1 MERYWIDT
9 KTEEKFGGNSSM
21 EQHMKVSDMPA
32 FCSEIN
38 EWLSGRYGTEQGGQI
53 WEATCRQYE
62 EYLKELPDYGGKKN
76 GHALAIYGGLLIFS
90 LYPQLPDQPP
100 IKELQDFV
108 SHMFMGAFV
117 KLGKI
122 FDLNRKLDMRLIN
135 TVFKKCGDR
144 DRKQYQQYPATF
156 CNVSEPYDRENRAA
170 RYHFT
175 QCPNAEFAK
184 KHHLMHVLPLLCN
197 SDYWGISQIHG
208 TLIRCGTCG
217 NSDRCDYCVVGSE
230 NPLARK
236 YEIVKDEGGF
246 LVSREKA

>member
-1 MERYWIDT
+1 MENIIEVEGHNMERYWIDT

-100 IKELQDFV
+100 IEELQDFV

-117 KLGKI
+117 KLGRI

-135 TVFKKCGDR
+135 TVFKKC
-144 DRKQYQQYPATF
+144 
-156 CNVSEPYDRENRAA
+156 
-170 RYHFT
+170 
-175 QCPNAEFAK
+175 
-184 KHHLMHVLPLLCN
+184 
-197 SDYWGISQIHG
+197 
-208 TLIRCGTCG
+208 
-217 NSDRCDYCVVGSE
+217 
-230 NPLARK
+230 
-236 YEIVKDEGGF
+236 
-246 LVSREKA
+246 